1 MLHLILSFTEWG
13 VAFLCPH
20 WKCNYIKLRCLGD
33 LFFVFCMISYQNILE
48 FAQDYVI
55 LPLKS

>member
-1 MLHLILSFTEWG
+1 MGCSFFMPALE
-13 VAFLCPH
+13 
-20 WKCNYIKLRCLGD
+20 CNYIKLRCWGD
-33 LFFVFCMISYQNILE
+33 LFFVFYMISYQNILE